1 MDKKKGVI
9 IAVVLLL
16 LLMVG
21 TFAFQRDDEQKY
33 DGDPDTEIKD
43 DGQDSDNNSDPES
56 DPTTPTEEEGTD
68 DELET

>member
-43 DGQDSDNNSDPES
+43 DGQDSDNNSDP
-56 DPTTPTEEEGTD
+56 
-68 DELET
+68 